1 MAKKK
6 TTKKKVVRK
15 KTAKKKTTKKKAVK
29 RLKPLGRVVTIK
41 QITDALYGI
50 ENWCRSLREILLVL
64 PPGMK
69 ITVFGK
75 GAQGSTSGSVP
86 QVLDYGCPPPPPPA
100 DGGPGLDYGCPP
112 PEPEA

>member
-6 TTKKKVVRK
+6 TTKKKVVK
-15 KTAKKKTTKKKAVK
+15 KTAKKKATKKKAVK
-29 RLKPLGRVVTIK
+29 RLKPLGGVVTIK

-50 ENWCRSLREILLVL
+50 ENWCRSLREILLLLPPTMRIVL
-64 PPGMK
+64 PASTAQSPG
-69 ITVFGK
+69 G
-75 GAQGSTSGSVP
+75 VP